1 MAIQPGGEV
10 WEDRRRLT
18 AAVDQALALL
28 AAGSTADAA
37 EIEGVDF
44 KEEAGRRAR
53 GGVIL
58 PGQPRSEAVASQL
71 ADEVACLANTPGG
84 GALVVGVADDGRAIG
99 AAAERDWLRHRI
111 HERVDLAPAVEE
123 RSLPD
128 GTRILVILVAESR
141 EPTENTK
148 DQLRWRVGTSCVPV
162 DRSEWWADRL
172 RRQGSDPLAA
182 ETSRTL
188 ADISAGAMAAAKRL
202 LRGAAKSDLLDHS
215 DREYLTRLG
224 VLLPNGRLTAAG
236 VHMFCSAPRTVL
248 ELAVLDVVGGDVIS
262 GPPDLSG
269 LSLVEQLGEIEARLD
284 VLDSSVV
291 LQSGLQLDPVRR
303 IPWPAVREALLN
315 AIVHRDW
322 LPLEPVH
329 LTWVAADSS
338 LDVVSP
344 GGFAGGVTSES
355 VLSSRYSR
363 NPALADLARAMGLV
377 ERQGIG
383 VDRMYREMVSLGHR
397 PPTIRQESGPQV
409 RTHLVGGQ
417 PLPAVISSIGAVM
430 PRERQRDLRVA
441 LGLYVMLRDGFL
453 TAAALAA
460 LLQVPRDEAEEA
472 LDVLATCTVDDE
484 PLIRSTAGDTWLPAQ
499 GIIGRATGD
508 ARSLEQAQRRG
519 LLGWY
524 RPTQRAADHLVRT
537 YVAAA
542 GRISSGELAGI
553 TGLTTQGALNMLT
566 RMESEGIVRRGA
578 AQGRRAHFIAAD
590 L

>member
-1 MAIQPGGEV
+1 
-10 WEDRRRLT
+10 
-18 AAVDQALALL
+18 
-28 AAGSTADAA
+28 
-37 EIEGVDF
+37 
-44 KEEAGRRAR
+44 
-53 GGVIL
+53 
-58 PGQPRSEAVASQL
+58 
-71 ADEVACLANTPGG
+71 
-84 GALVVGVADDGRAIG
+84 
-99 AAAERDWLRHRI
+99 
-111 HERVDLAPAVEE
+111 
-123 RSLPD
+123 
-128 GTRILVILVAESR
+128 
-141 EPTENTK
+141 
-148 DQLRWRVGTSCVPV
+148 
-162 DRSEWWADRL
+162 
-172 RRQGSDPLAA
+172 
-182 ETSRTL
+182 
-188 ADISAGAMAAAKRL
+188 
-202 LRGAAKSDLLDHS
+202 
-215 DREYLTRLG
+215 
-224 VLLPNGRLTAAG
+224 
-236 VHMFCSAPRTVL
+236 MFCSASRTVL

-322 LPLEPVH
+322 LPREPVH
-329 LTWVAADSS
+329 LTWVAADAS
-338 LDVVSP
+338 LDVISP

-355 VLSSRYSR
+355 VLSGRYSR

-397 PPTIRQESGPQV
+397 PPMIRQEPGPQV
-409 RTHLVGGQ
+409 RTRLVGGQ
-417 PLPAVISSIGAVM
+417 PLPAVISSVGAVM
-430 PRERQRDLRVA
+430 PIGCQRDLRVA
-441 LGLYVMLRDGFL
+441 MGLYAMLRDGFL
-453 TAAALAA
+453 TAATLAV

-484 PLIRSTAGDTWLPAQ
+484 PLIRSTTGDPWLPAR
-499 GIIGRATGD
+499 GIVRRATGD

-524 RPTQRAADHLVRT
+524 RPNQRAAENLVRA

-566 RMESEGIVRRGA
+566 RMESEGIVQRGA
-578 AQGRRAHFIAAD
+578 TQGRRAHFVAAG